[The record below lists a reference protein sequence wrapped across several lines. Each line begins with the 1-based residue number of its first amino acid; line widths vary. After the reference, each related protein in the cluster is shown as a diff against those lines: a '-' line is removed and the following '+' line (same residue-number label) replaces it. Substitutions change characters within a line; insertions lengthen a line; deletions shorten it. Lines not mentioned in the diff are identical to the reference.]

1 MEILGKMV
9 TGNGKKRFGG
19 GIVLCLLLA
28 FGILSPVY
36 AKESTDKD
44 MPGIDR
50 GSAIVLYTEPESYE
64 VRKGDCLWDI
74 ADVFL
79 GDGAR
84 YTELL
89 THNKE
94 VLYDPDLLYPGT
106 VLQITKAVYV
116 PEYVSEGG
124 PITSE
129 TSMGDYRFGMPAWWT
144 VGMLGDNDIGAN
156 FAYSGDS
163 LEGVLC
169 LVRDKEASVESTVAD
184 WGSVQE
190 YISAYAKSEY
200 PDNVSDLSFEKY
212 YSAGGDEVCF
222 YTYTYILDF
231 ADYGL
236 EDGGTI
242 DLQVCAGIRL
252 TDRIS
257 AQFIGFTIYDDI
269 EDVVRYAAASFEET
283 AAPGAKL
290 HVNDSNMSIW
300 PDSAW
305 DLEGMYDP
313 FPWVAGY
320 MGDLAQSVTDSI
332 LEAEEE
338 ESKAAS
344 EKSYKDPVTLN
355 RALKQREELKENAG
369 SDTP

>member
-9 TGNGKKRFGG
+9 TGNVRRLFGG
-19 GIVLCLLLA
+19 GILLCFILT

-36 AKESTDKD
+36 AKESTDKA
-44 MPGIDR
+44 MPGMDKR
-50 GSAIVLYTEPESYE
+50 STIVLYTEPESYE
-64 VRKGDCLWDI
+64 VQKGDSLWEI
-74 ADVFL
+74 AAGFL
-79 GDGAR
+79 GDGAC

-89 THNKE
+89 AQNE
-94 VLYDPDLLYPGT
+94 DVLDDPDLIYPGT

-144 VGMLGDNDIGAN
+144 VGVLGDNDIGAN

-163 LEGVLC
+163 VEVVLC
-169 LVRDKEASVESTVAD
+169 LIRDKEAPVESTVAD
-184 WGSVQE
+184 WESVQE
-190 YISAYAKSEY
+190 YISAYAASEY
-200 PDNVSDLSFEKY
+200 PDKVSDLAFEKY
-212 YSAGGDEVCF
+212 YSADGDEVFF
-222 YTYTYILDF
+222 YTYNYTLDF

-242 DLQVCAGIRL
+242 DIQVCAGIRL

-257 AQFIGFTIYDDI
+257 AQFIGFTLYDDI

-283 AAPGAKL
+283 AAPGGKL

-300 PDSAW
+300 PDPAW

-344 EKSYKDPVTLN
+344 EKNYKDPVTLN
-355 RALKQREELKENAG
+355 RALKQREELRENAG